1 MLIWTN
7 LHGGFLMGLALAG
20 VMIAG
25 EIPRLIKGKSNKFF
39 PMTVLFCMI
48 ASVTLVNPWGGYLHE
63 HLVSF
68 LSNDFLIKG
77 TKDFQPPNF
86 AGRTMQVFL
95 LTAFLAAVPML
106 ANWRRVKTHEWLLL
120 TALITAAATSARN
133 IPFLGIIMLPIAVRH
148 LQDVLQRFDTGFVKT
163 VFSSSARIAAEE
175 HGRQG
180 WLWSA
185 GLLLITIIFIVTGF
199 YSVSISSSVVPV
211 KAIEWV
217 KQNDK
222 YNQRPV
228 FADFLAAGFLLYTTP
243 VKQVYLHAL
252 NANYPEERLRTWVA
266 VGNREDGW
274 NQKLEGL
281 QWSFL
286 LKGSPQVET
295 LMASTCW
302 QPLYED
308 NASIIFEKTCL

>member
-7 LHGGFLMGLALAG
+7 LHGGFLMGLALAST
-20 VMIAG
+20 MIAG
-25 EIPRLIKGKSNKFF
+25 EIPQLIKGKSNKFF

-48 ASVTLVNPWGGYLHE
+48 FSVTLVNPWGGYLHE

-77 TKDFQPPNF
+77 TSDFQPPNF
-86 AGRTMQVFL
+86 AERTMQPFL
-95 LTAFLAAVPML
+95 LTAFLAAIPML
-106 ANWRRVKTHEWLLL
+106 MNWRRVKTQEWLLL
-120 TALITAAATSARN
+120 VALTTAASTSVRN

-148 LQDVLQRFDTGFVKT
+148 LQLVLQRFDIGFVKT
-163 VFSSSARIAAEE
+163 VLSSSARIEAEE

-199 YSVSISSSVVPV
+199 YSVSMSSSVVPI

-228 FADFLAAGFLLYTTP
+228 FSDFLAAGFLLYGTP
-243 VKQVYLHAL
+243 VKQDYMHSL
-252 NANYPEERLRTWVA
+252 NAYYPEERLRTWIAVA
-266 VGNREDGW
+266 NREDGW
-274 NQKLEGL
+274 DQKLEGL
-281 QWSFL
+281 QWAFL
-286 LKGSPQVET
+286 VKGIPQVET
-295 LMASTCW
+295 LMASACW

-308 NASIIFEKTCL
+308 NAAIIFEKTCL